1 MRRAML
7 SAAAIC
13 TMAAMCEQLMD
24 NSRFF
29 RCVRMVLGLEIVAAF
44 EKASGRPVP
53 YKICPRRPGDIAT
66 CYADTARAANLLGWK
81 ATRDIDDMCRD
92 GWNFAKNRY

>member
-13 TMAAMCEQLMD
+13 MMAAMCEQLMD

-44 EKASGRPVP
+44 AGMLAETGV
-53 YKICPRRPGDIAT
+53 
-66 CYADTARAANLLGWK
+66 L
-81 ATRDIDDMCRD
+81 
-92 GWNFAKNRY
+92 